1 MGVTGTLTTAYLT
14 GRASFKAAAILE
26 AEQSDAFGS
35 DFRER
40 NVGYS
45 TKDKARIVWPHYIPA
60 IGVGATT
67 ITSILLAN
75 QIASKKIAALA
86 VASGISERAFQ
97 EYKAKVVEKLG
108 ETKEMGVRDQ
118 IAQERVDKHPIGTR
132 EIILAGTG
140 EVLCFDMLTGR
151 YFQSTIEDIKKAEN
165 KVNYDIFH
173 HMYASLSSFY
183 QEVGLPPTGYSDT
196 VGWNSNTLLEVQFS
210 TTLSTDQRPCVAVN
224 FATLP
229 VVDYERLY

>member
-1 MGVTGTLTTAYLT
+1 
-14 GRASFKAAAILE
+14 
-26 AEQSDAFGS
+26 
-35 DFRER
+35 
-40 NVGYS
+40 
-45 TKDKARIVWPHYIPA
+45 
-60 IGVGATT
+60 VGATT

-108 ETKEMGVRDQ
+108 ETKDLAVRDQ
-118 IAQERVDKHPIGTR
+118 VAQDRVDKHPIGTR